1 MTPEPR
7 GSLPG
12 VFPAPMAGRPD
23 DSPNP
28 GQEAR
33 VPYRA
38 RSARSVASLLSAV
51 VAVLAFV
58 VPSSGPGAAHA
69 VQAWAAAVPHPTHAA
84 SASASVPAGSGPD
97 TRARDDAARA
107 ADHRAPATTA
117 PQTQGAAPAPESGLH
132 ASGLPQT
139 AGAHVFGPPHTAA
152 SHTAGAHARTPARSG
167 AQHAPELPRTAGPHT
182 PDPRPAAPQGT
193 APQGTAPHASAPSL
207 PDLPH
212 ADRATV
218 ARPAPA
224 HLPHPPWPGT
234 TAVGRAP
241 YRSAG
246 GPAVAAGP
254 APLTRQ
260 DIAAGPRPRG
270 PPPRWSN
277 DTVMDAA

>member
-1 MTPEPR
+1 
-7 GSLPG
+7 
-12 VFPAPMAGRPD
+12 MAGRPD
-23 DSPNP
+23 DPPNP

-69 VQAWAAAVPHPTHAA
+69 VQAWAAAVPHPAHAA

-107 ADHRAPATTA
+107 AGHRAPATAA
-117 PQTQGAAPAPESGLH
+117 PQAQGAAPARGAGLASQAQGAAPAPESGLH
-132 ASGLPQT
+132 VSGLPQT
-139 AGAHVFGPPHTAA
+139 AGAHVFGPPHTVAP
-152 SHTAGAHARTPARSG
+152 HTAGARAPTDAHSAAPHTPA
-167 AQHAPELPRTAGPHT
+167 LPRTAGPHTPHT

-193 APQGTAPHASAPSL
+193 APHASAPSL
-207 PDLPH
+207 PALPH